1 MTGYESVCDSDDA
14 VSNLDLNNSIV
25 EPGEV
30 VEVVEG
36 DDIHMIVVC
45 LCPDEIVPDKSTSTT
60 LRNPSLAHK
69 HDSAGSVIE
78 NEPAE
83 SCLYVSGV
91 LRKVVLVDLSAS
103 VSDQEATNVS
113 AVNQLVKGSSTGRH
127 DARHL
132 KKYNVS
138 NRSVIHVYDPS
149 HLLKGIRNNLMK
161 RDLYWERERDIVS
174 ARWDDI
180 IYAYE
185 ADNTSGELRS
195 MPKMTD
201 GQVYAAKMNKMK
213 VSCAAQVFSHLK
225 VSMDPQNLKDIA
237 TILKFF
243 DGLFDSVNA
252 STLFNKSGKEYKC
265 AATARS
271 LNANCQEEGSANILS
286 SVKTF
291 VTQGVAEEAESTLP
305 IRFGGLGIR
314 RISDICLPAFLSSI
328 NGVKKLVS
336 LLLNSKDNELNI
348 HHYDEALAVWGVAN
362 ENEIP
367 TIPQFQKN
375 WDNINIKGIIAND
388 LIFNSPR
395 DLARFKALQCR
406 ESGSWLH
413 AIPSPNIGTLL
424 DNTSFQVCIGLR
436 LGCNLCTPHIC
447 KCNAKVDEIG
457 THGLSCFK
465 SSGRFSRHTEINS
478 IINRSLTSIH
488 VNSTLEPNG
497 LSRDDGKRPD
507 GMTLVPWI
515 KGQPLVW
522 DVTVVD
528 TLADSYVLKSSEVS
542 GSAAEMACKR
552 KHSKYSSI
560 ISSNYVFK
568 GLAFET
574 LGPWCKEAI
583 DFINVI
589 GNRLIAESG
598 DSKSKKFL
606 FERISLAIQ
615 RGNAASIR
623 GTFPDSAILSEI
635 FVL

>member
-1 MTGYESVCDSDDA
+1 VAYTLIKNCLFIPKFNFLLRTPPFWKF
-14 VSNLDLNNSIV
+14 SNYVNSI
-25 EPGEV
+25 
-30 VEVVEG
+30 
-36 DDIHMIVVC
+36 D
-45 LCPDEIVPDKSTSTT
+45 S
-60 LRNPSLAHK
+60 SLK
-69 HDSAGSVIE
+69 
-78 NEPAE
+78 
-83 SCLYVSGV
+83 SCLERILN
-91 LRKVVLVDLSAS
+91 LRLTDL
-103 VSDQEATNVS
+103 QWR
-113 AVNQLVKGSSTGRH
+113 Q
-127 DARHL
+127 
-132 KKYNVS
+132 
-138 NRSVIHVYDPS
+138 
-149 HLLKGIRNNLMK
+149 
-161 RDLYWERERDIVS
+161 
-174 ARWDDI
+174 
-180 IYAYE
+180 
-185 ADNTSGELRS
+185 
-195 MPKMTD
+195 
-201 GQVYAAKMNKMK
+201 
-213 VSCAAQVFSHLK
+213 
-225 VSMDPQNLKDIA
+225 
-237 TILKFF
+237 
-243 DGLFDSVNA
+243 
-252 STLFNKSGKEYKC
+252 
-265 AATARS
+265 
-271 LNANCQEEGSANILS
+271 
-286 SVKTF
+286 
-291 VTQGVAEEAESTLP
+291 STLP

-348 HHYDEALAVWGVAN
+348 HHYNEALAVWGVAN

-542 GSAAEMACKR
+542 GFAAEMACKR